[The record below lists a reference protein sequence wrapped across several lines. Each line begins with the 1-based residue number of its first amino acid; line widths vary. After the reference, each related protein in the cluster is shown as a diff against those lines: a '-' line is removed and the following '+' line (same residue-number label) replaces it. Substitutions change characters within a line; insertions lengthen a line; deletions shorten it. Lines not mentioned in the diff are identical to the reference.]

1 MVAAAPIS
9 AAGKAILL
17 RQQQVADE
25 DARIKALQ
33 DEEDRKF
40 REEEAKEE
48 AERKAIE
55 DEKERKRKAKQDRVE
70 SQKAAGTYMTKAE
83 KEKAKKLQD
92 RLESMKAAGM
102 LPGALSG
109 LQDGPSS
116 GIESGKA
123 SSLYGKKKASSS
135 SQKQVP
141 LEAKSEEVDVKE
153 VICPTI
159 SAKEVAEVSDNWD
172 DEEEDS
178 WETHIDSDRIAAF
191 VEERVVHLAD
201 DVEDTLVLDNR
212 VKFEQL
218 RLLGV
223 ERAKRDEEN
232 RLRK

>member
-102 LPGALSG
+102 LPGALSS
-109 LQDGPSS
+109 LQDGSS
-116 GIESGKA
+116 SSIETGKA
-123 SSLYGKKKASSS
+123 SSLYGKKKTSANN
-135 SQKQVP
+135 QKQIP
-141 LEAKSEEVDVKE
+141 LEVKKEEVDAKQIISPPVTVKVE
-153 VICPTI
+153 
-159 SAKEVAEVSDNWD
+159 AEVSDNWD

-191 VEERVVHLAD
+191 KEERVGHLAD

-212 VKFEQL
+212 VEFEKL